1 MPLRT
6 PHPTRHPAPGTLEPD
21 LAAALARLDE
31 QGLRRHLG
39 AVEETG
45 PTRLV
50 LDGKSYL
57 NFASNDYLGLAQHP
71 QVREAAKAAID
82 RFGVGSGASRLVTGS
97 HRLHAELE
105 AKIAAWK
112 GIPRALAFSSGY
124 AAALGTIPALAGP
137 RDLVILDKLAHA
149 CLIDGTRLSGA
160 EMRIF
165 PHQNLGR
172 LEALLKTNARVGG
185 GRKVLIV
192 TESVFSM
199 DGDQADLKA
208 LVDLKDRYGAW
219 LLVDEAHAVGMFG
232 GAGEGL
238 ISLLDL
244 QDRIELQMG
253 TLSKALGVSGGYLSG
268 SAALI
273 DYLVNRARSFIYSTA
288 PPPALAAAALAAIR
302 VIEAPEGAQLR
313 QRLWAN
319 VDELCK
325 ALGSWAPPEP
335 ASAIVPL
342 KLGPEKDALAA
353 SAALRHAGI
362 WIPAIRY
369 PTVARG
375 TARLR
380 VTVSAAHSPEMIAG
394 LGQVLRTI
402 LPDPGRAPPG
412 LAT

>member
-1 MPLRT
+1 MTEPRT
-6 PHPTRHPAPGTLEPD
+6 PNPELDME
-21 LAAALARLDE
+21 AALALLDE
-31 QGLRRHLG
+31 QGLRRHLS
-39 AVEETG
+39 AADEAG

-50 LDGKSYL
+50 LDGKAYL

-71 QVREAAKAAID
+71 ELREAAKAAID

-105 AKIAAWK
+105 AKIAGWK
-112 GIPRALAFSSGY
+112 RVPRALAFSSGY

-149 CLIDGTRLSGA
+149 CLLDGARLSGA
-160 EMRIF
+160 GMRVF

-172 LEALLKTNARVGG
+172 LEALLKSNANAGD
-185 GRKVLIV
+185 GRRVLIV

-199 DGDQADLKA
+199 DGDRADLKA

-219 LLVDEAHAVGMFG
+219 LLVDEAHAVGLIG
-232 GAGEGL
+232 SAGEGL
-238 ISLLDL
+238 ISLLGL
-244 QDRIELQMG
+244 QDRVELQMG
-253 TLSKALGVSGGYLSG
+253 TLSKALGVSGGYLAG
-268 SAALI
+268 SATLI

-302 VIEAPEGAQLR
+302 LVEAAEGARLR
-313 QRLWAN
+313 RRLWAN
-319 VDELCK
+319 VNQLCA
-325 ALGSWAPPEP
+325 ALENWAPPEP
-335 ASAIVPL
+335 ASAIVPV
-342 KLGPEKDALAA
+342 KLGSEKDALAA
-353 SAALRHAGI
+353 SSALRHAGI

-380 VTVSAAHSPEMIAG
+380 VTVSAAHSPEMIAE
-394 LGQVLRTI
+394 LGRVLPTI
-402 LPDPGRAPPG
+402 LPSPGGAPSAVP
-412 LAT
+412 A

>member
-1 MPLRT
+1 LLIN
-6 PHPTRHPAPGTLEPD
+6 HSLEPD
-21 LAAALARLDE
+21 LTAALARLDE
-31 QGLRRHLG
+31 QGLRRHLS
-39 AVEETG
+39 AAEETG

-50 LDGKSYL
+50 VDGCGYL
-57 NFASNDYLGLAQHP
+57 NFASNDYLGLAQHS

-82 RFGVGSGASRLVTGS
+82 RCGVGSGASRLVTGS
-97 HRLHAELE
+97 HCLHAELE
-105 AKIAAWK
+105 GKIAAWK
-112 GIPRALAFSSGY
+112 GVPRALAFSSGY

-137 RDLVILDKLAHA
+137 HDLVILDKLAHA
-149 CLIDGTRLSGA
+149 CLIDGARLSGA
-160 EMRIF
+160 QMRVF

-172 LEALLKTNARVGG
+172 LEALLKANARLGG
-185 GRKVLIV
+185 GRKVFIV

-199 DGDQADLKA
+199 DGDRADLKA
-208 LVDLKDRYGAW
+208 LVDLKDRYGAY
-219 LLVDEAHAVGMFG
+219 LLVDEAHAVGVFG

-238 ISLLDL
+238 ISLLGL
-244 QDRIELQMG
+244 QDRVELQMG
-253 TLSKALGVSGGYLSG
+253 TLSKALGVSGGYLAG

-302 VIEAPEGAQLR
+302 VVEAPEGAQLR

-319 VDELCK
+319 VAELRS

-342 KLGPEKDALAA
+342 KLRSEQNALAA
-353 SAALRHAGI
+353 AAALRHAGI

-380 VTVSAAHSPEMIAG
+380 VTVSAAHSPDMVAG

-402 LPDPGRAPPG
+402 LPDPGRAASG
-412 LAT
+412 FAT